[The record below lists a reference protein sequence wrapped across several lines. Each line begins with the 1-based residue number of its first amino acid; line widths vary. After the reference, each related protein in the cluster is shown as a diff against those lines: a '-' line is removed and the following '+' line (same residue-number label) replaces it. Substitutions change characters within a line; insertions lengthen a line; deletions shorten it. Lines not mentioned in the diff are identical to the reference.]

1 VIEPTGRAGLPD
13 GTGSSRREGLS
24 AVARAGDRVI
34 TRRSLLTGTLAATI
48 TASRA
53 GEAQQAG
60 KVPRIG
66 FLGPPPGAGQL
77 VQSFQQGLRD
87 LGYIEGQNILIEYR
101 WTDVLSADPR
111 QLDVLAAELVRL
123 QIDVLVASVTPVIAA
138 AKRATTTIPI
148 VMANAADPVA
158 SGFVVGL
165 ARPGGNVTGVSR
177 LVPEVIGK
185 QLELMAAAVPGVARI
200 GVLANP
206 DNPLHAHTLSQARR
220 GAAALGVELEIEEAS
235 GPGQLELALKRLGH
249 KRVGAVLVLAD
260 GMFFLNRTRL
270 GQLLVQTRLPS
281 MFGNTEHVEAGGLMS
296 YSASAREN
304 YRRAAYFVDR
314 ILKGAKPA
322 DLPVEQPTKFEL
334 VMNLKTAKALGL
346 TVPPVLLGQVD
357 QVIE

>member
-1 VIEPTGRAGLPD
+1 MAG
-13 GTGSSRREGLS
+13 GAGSSRRGGGS
-24 AVARAGDRVI
+24 ARSDDPMM
-34 TRRSLLTGTLAATI
+34 TRRTLLRGTLAATI

-53 GEAQQAG
+53 TEAQQAG
-60 KVPRIG
+60 RVPRIG

-101 WTDVLSADPR
+101 WTDVLSANPR

-148 VMANAADPVA
+148 VMANAPDPVA
-158 SGFVVGL
+158 SGFVASL
-165 ARPGGNVTGVSR
+165 ARPGGNITGVSR
-177 LVPEVIGK
+177 LAPEVLGK
-185 QLELMAAAVPGVARI
+185 QLELLVHAVPGTARV
-200 GVLANP
+200 GVLLNP
-206 DNPLHAHTLSQARR
+206 DNPLHALMVSQLRR
-220 GAAALGVELEIEEAS
+220 EAASLGVELETAGAS
-235 GPGQLELALKRLGH
+235 TPNQLDIALERL
-249 KRVGAVLVLAD
+249 RRRPVGAVLVLAD
-260 GMFFLNRTRL
+260 GMFFLNGTQL
-270 GQLLVQTRLPS
+270 GGALLQGRLPS

-296 YSASAREN
+296 YSPSSREN

-334 VMNLKTAKALGL
+334 VINLKTAKALGL
-346 TVPPVLLGQVD
+346 TLPPALLVQVD